1 MLCFLGDGY
10 IIVYISKA
18 CDQGM
23 YRDMRDRYTVT
34 EQARRRH
41 IKWAM
46 KQRRFRRRL

>member
-18 CDQGM
+18 CNKGVC
-23 YRDMRDRYTVT
+23 RDMRFRYTIT

-46 KQRRFRRRL
+46 KQRRFRRQL